1 MIKDYTIYKFYKG
14 EDINPFDA
22 DKQSVEHSFWEYERM
37 FDELFNEGDFS
48 IKSWTIGLDMTATKE
63 WEEVLSQ
70 KPVNKEE
77 LFKLWLYELLAI
89 HLPDKY
95 ESKPDH
101 FIKLYW
107 ATTSISM

>member
-1 MIKDYTIYKFYKG
+1 MSKKFDIYKFYKG
-14 EDINPFDA
+14 EEANPFSY
-22 DKQSVEHSFWEYERM
+22 DKQNEAHSFWEYERM
-37 FDELFNEGDFS
+37 FDEQFNEGEFS
-48 IKSWTIGLDMTATKE
+48 LESWTIGLDKTATKE

-70 KPVNKEE
+70 NPVDKEA
-77 LFKLWLYELLAI
+77 LFKLWLFELLST

-95 ESKPDH
+95 ESEPDH